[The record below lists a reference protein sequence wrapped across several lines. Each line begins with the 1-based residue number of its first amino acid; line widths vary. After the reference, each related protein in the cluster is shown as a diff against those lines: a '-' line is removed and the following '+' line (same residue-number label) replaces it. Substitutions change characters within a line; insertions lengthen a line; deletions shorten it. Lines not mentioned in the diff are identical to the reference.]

1 MDLSNLLGGN
11 KAQTPAEP
19 VAAPV
24 EPVVPTVDPVV
35 PPPPLPV
42 TEPVVPEPVMPP
54 VMPSVPEATPPVSP
68 PVPPPVPTPVAPVTE
83 PVATSVPEIPEAPVV
98 EAPVVE
104 APVATTAATTSP
116 QIPGEVFE
124 GVGSGKYK
132 VVVIKDKCIGAASCV
147 AVSPKTFELNDQ
159 QIAKV
164 LPTVKTETD
173 ENLLL
178 AAQSCPTLAIEVY
191 DTATGEKVWPK

>member
-1 MDLSNLLGGN
+1 VSPVPEVPEV
-11 KAQTPAEP
+11 TEVPEVP
-19 VAAPV
+19 VAETP
-24 EPVVPTVDPVV
+24 
-35 PPPPLPV
+35 
-42 TEPVVPEPVMPP
+42 VPEVD
-54 VMPSVPEATPPVSP
+54 
-68 PVPPPVPTPVAPVTE
+68 VAPAAT
-83 PVATSVPEIPEAPVV
+83 VATA
-98 EAPVVE
+98 A
-104 APVATTAATTSP
+104 AVASP

-132 VVVIKDKCIGAASCV
+132 VVVLKDKCIGAASCV

-164 LPTVKTETD
+164 LPTVNTETD